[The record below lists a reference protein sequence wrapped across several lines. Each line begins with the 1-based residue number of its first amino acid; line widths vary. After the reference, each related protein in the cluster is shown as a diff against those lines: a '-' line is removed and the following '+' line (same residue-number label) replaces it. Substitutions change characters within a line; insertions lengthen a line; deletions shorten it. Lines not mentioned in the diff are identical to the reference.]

1 MEITPVTRATL
12 PPLESYLEKIR
23 EIFSCRY
30 LTNNGKNVRELEQS
44 LTEFLEV
51 PQLALCTNGTL
62 ALQLAIRMLGLNGKP
77 VITTPFSYVA
87 TVSALLW
94 EGCEP
99 IFADIDPRTLCI
111 SPEAV
116 ETCLA
121 ERPDAAGVLPVHVYG
136 NACDVTA
143 LEDICRRHGVA
154 LLYDAAHAFGCR
166 MQGRGLLAWGDA
178 AAGSFHA
185 TKLFHTVEGGCVACH
200 TEEAGK
206 RLALLRAFGH
216 IGDDFITLGI
226 NAKMSEVHAAMGLC
240 MLPLLPELIRRRT
253 ELCAAYDSL
262 LDMPRTGLAKPVLAA
277 GLEWNYAY
285 YPVIFPDHD
294 VMMRCL
300 AALGK
305 EQIHPRRYFY
315 PSLNTLPY
323 IRHVPCPVSE
333 DIVQRIACLPLWP
346 DMGMDT
352 LERVAAILTAT
363 LGRA

>member
-1 MEITPVTRATL
+1 MNITPVTRATL

-116 ETCLA
+116 EACLA

-206 RLALLRAFGH
+206 RLALLR
-216 IGDDFITLGI
+216 
-226 NAKMSEVHAAMGLC
+226 GL
-240 MLPLLPELIRRRT
+240 L
-253 ELCAAYDSL
+253 
-262 LDMPRTGLAKPVLAA
+262 
-277 GLEWNYAY
+277 
-285 YPVIFPDHD
+285 FP
-294 VMMRCL
+294 
-300 AALGK
+300 A
-305 EQIHPRRYFY
+305 
-315 PSLNTLPY
+315 
-323 IRHVPCPVSE
+323 
-333 DIVQRIACLPLWP
+333 
-346 DMGMDT
+346 
-352 LERVAAILTAT
+352 
-363 LGRA
+363 GRAIHSPVRQIGVAFDALH

>member
-1 MEITPVTRATL
+1 MNMTPVTRATL

-30 LTNNGKNVRELEQS
+30 LTNNGKNVQELEQA
-44 LTEFLEV
+44 LTGFLEV
-51 PQLALCTNGTL
+51 PHLTLCTNGTL
-62 ALQLAIRMLGLNGKP
+62 ALQLALRLLNLNGKP
-77 VITTPFSYVA
+77 VVTTPFSYVA

-99 IFADIDPRTLCI
+99 VFADIDPRTLCI

-116 ETCLA
+116 EACLDA
-121 ERPDAAGVLPVHVYG
+121 RPDIAGVLPVHVYG

-166 MQGRGLLAWGDA
+166 IHDRGLLSWGDA
-178 AAGSFHA
+178 SAGSFHA
-185 TKLFHTVEGGCVACH
+185 TKLFHTVEGGCVACR
-200 TEEAGK
+200 TDEAQE
-206 RLALLRAFGH
+206 RLSLLRAFGH
-216 IGDDFITLGI
+216 INDDFICLGI

-240 MLPLLPELIRRRT
+240 MLPLLPELIRRRA
-253 ELCAAYDSL
+253 ELCAAYDAL
-262 LDMPRTGLAKPVLAA
+262 LDLPRSGLAKPAMSPD
-277 GLEWNYAY
+277 LEWNYAY
-285 YPVIFPDHD
+285 YPVIFPDNKT
-294 VMMRCL
+294 MMRCL
-300 AALGK
+300 AAFGR

-323 IRHVPCPVSE
+323 VSPVSCPVSE
-333 DIVQRIACLPLWP
+333 DIVQRVACLPLWP

-352 LERVAAILTAT
+352 VERVAAILTAT
-363 LGRA
+363 L

>member
-1 MEITPVTRATL
+1 MNMTPVTRATL
-12 PPLESYLEKIR
+12 PPLESYLERIR

-30 LTNNGKNVRELEQS
+30 LTNNGRNVQELEQS
-44 LTEFLEV
+44 LTEFLGV
-51 PQLALCTNGTL
+51 PHLALCTNGTL
-62 ALQLAIRMLGLNGKP
+62 ALQLALRMLGLNGKP
-77 VITTPFSYVA
+77 VVTTPFSYVA

-116 ETCLA
+116 EACLD

-166 MQGRGLLAWGDA
+166 MHGRGIFSWGDA

-185 TKLFHTVEGGCVACH
+185 TKLFHTVEGGCVACR
-200 TEEAGK
+200 TEK
-206 RLALLRAFGH
+206 DLKNLMLLRAFGH
-216 IGDDFITLGI
+216 IGDDFIGLGI

-240 MLPLLPELIRRRT
+240 MLPLLPDLLRRRA
-253 ELCAAYDSL
+253 ELCAAYDAL
-262 LDMPRTGLAKPVLAA
+262 LDMPRTGLAKPEQTP

-294 VMMRCL
+294 TMMRCL

-305 EQIHPRRYFY
+305 AQIYPRRYFY

-323 IRHVPCPVSE
+323 VRRVPCPVSE
-333 DIVQRIACLPLWP
+333 DIVQRVACLPLWP
-346 DMGMDT
+346 DMGMTT
-352 LERVAAILTAT
+352 LERTAGILTAT
-363 LGRA
+363 LGGC